1 MESWLPTLE
10 TETPEQGYDLA
21 IKLARMAVKKTQ
33 PDDNVRAVLRDHYA
47 TDANGLVAASHVVAT
62 HFATVAAANGYWRD
76 RAGEETG
83 R

>member
-33 PDDNVRAVLRDHYA
+33 PDDTVRAVLRDHYA
-47 TDANGLVAASHVVAT
+47 TDANGLVAASQVVAT
-62 HFATVAAANGYWRD
+62 NFATVAAANFYWRD
-76 RAGEETG
+76 RGETAAN